1 MDSCPERPGVYSK
14 GHALVAGAVGVPV
27 ALLAPAPHHAAVAWA
42 WVVALGVGIDADH
55 FAIARLNRDDWTN
68 LRRVVAD
75 PRLAL
80 AGQDAI
86 FDPGDVWRD
95 QRLLSHLVVGGVLAA
110 GAWLLD
116 PFWALATGASV
127 YTHAVADLVSDA
139 RTRAEYVRES
149 ASLVDR

>member
-1 MDSCPERPGVYSK
+1 VYSK
-14 GHALVAGAVGVPV
+14 GHALVAGGAGVPV
-27 ALLAPAPHHAAVAWA
+27 VLLASDPLQATVAWA

-55 FAIARLNRDDWTN
+55 FAIARLNRGDWTN
-68 LRRVVAD
+68 LRRVVAA

-80 AGQDAI
+80 AGQDDI

-95 QRLLSHLVVGGVLAA
+95 QRLLSHLVVGGVLTVA
-110 GAWLLD
+110 AWLLD

-127 YTHAVADLVSDA
+127 YTHVVADLVSDA

-149 ASLVDR
+149 APHVDR